1 MVRKEWLFTDDYLD
15 YLESLPSD
23 DREITLKIHI
33 KHFGFDMTEFE
44 LFAVLKNKDIEKLK
58 GKND

>member
-1 MVRKEWLFTDDYLD
+1 MGEEKWLFTDDYLD

-33 KHFGFDMTEFE
+33 KHFGFDMKAFE
-44 LFAVLKNKDIEKLK
+44 LFAMLKNKDIEKLK